1 MKGSTYR
8 IADIAGI
15 LKYTG
20 KLANAEETFD
30 TIITDS
36 RKIGKKENA
45 IFFALEGQD
54 NDGHKYVIDL
64 YQKGVKNFVVSRS
77 YDDLPD
83 ANFIVVPDTL
93 IALQTLATYHRN
105 KHDIITLAITGSNGK
120 TIVKEWLYQLLHDSK
135 SIVRSPRSYN
145 SQLGVPLSVWQI
157 QQNHELGVFEAGISV
172 PGEMQK
178 LAKILNPNHGIFTNI
193 RSAHQA
199 GFRDK
204 TEKLQEKMQLFKHVD
219 KLFYCSDHVDINEYA
234 QHSFDAERLFTWSKE
249 KEANLRIIDIGK
261 SQGNSIISFE
271 FRGQINQISIPF
283 TDEASLENAC
293 HCLLYILE
301 ENYPFLKVKNRFR
314 TLEPVEMRL
323 EQKQGINNSIIINDA
338 YNSDINSLEIAL
350 NRIHEFEKKH
360 KKTLILS
367 DLMQISSEEDEEY
380 SRLSQL
386 LKKANIDRFIGV
398 GSALVKH
405 KRLFDIPQQG
415 FYMSTNDLISDLDRL
430 DFSQEVI
437 LIKGARRFRFEHIV
451 KELEQKTHETALEVN
466 LDSLIHNLEFFRSK
480 IDLRVKVMVMLKAFA
495 YGTGS
500 ITLAR
505 KLQAHNVDYI
515 GVAYTDEGV
524 ELRKAGITTPILVLN
539 PQYETIKWLFKYHL
553 EPAIYSFEM
562 LEKLEK
568 TMHRSALVLQYLPIH
583 IELDTG
589 MHRLGFKSTD
599 AAQIAGH
606 LNSYPNLKIASVYSH
621 LAASDEE
628 VHDKFTEGQIREF
641 KKFCTTLK
649 SLTGQ
654 HFLKHIANTG
664 GIIRHPQ
671 SHLDMVRL
679 GIGLYG
685 IETSEEV
692 RGKLETVGTLR
703 STITQIKEI
712 KKGDSIGYSRAGI
725 AKNKMTIAIVPVG
738 YADGIDRRMGNGHS
752 SFFVNGHLCPT
763 VGRICMDLTMIDV
776 SNAKVKTGDEVE
788 IFGKNILLDDL
799 AQQIDSIPYEI
810 LSGIPGRVKRI
821 YTNEKT

>member
-1 MKGSTYR
+1 VKGSSYQ
-8 IADIAGI
+8 IAAVADI

-20 KLANAEETFD
+20 SLTNAEETFD

-45 IFFALEGQD
+45 IFFALEGKD

-64 YQKGVKNFVVSRS
+64 YEKGVKNFVVSQS
-77 YDDLPD
+77 YDDLE

-93 IALQTLATYHRN
+93 KALQTLATHHRS
-105 KHDIITLAITGSNGK
+105 KHKIKTLAITGSNGK
-120 TIVKEWLYQLLHDSK
+120 TIVKEWLYQLLHDSR

-157 QQNHELGVFEAGISV
+157 QEAHELGVFEAGISL

-178 LAKILNPNHGIFTNI
+178 LARILQPNHGIFTNI

-199 GFRDK
+199 GFANK
-204 TEKLQEKMQLFKHVD
+204 SEKLHEKMQLFHHVD
-219 KLFYCSDHVDINEYA
+219 KLFYCADHQDINEYA
-234 QHSFDAERLFTWSKE
+234 EQNFDAEKLFTWSRE
-249 KEANLRIIDIGK
+249 KEANLKIIDVGK

-271 FRGQINQISIPF
+271 FKGQINQVSIPF
-283 TDEASLENAC
+283 TDDASLENAC
-293 HCLLYILE
+293 HCLLYILVE
-301 ENYPFLKVKNRFR
+301 TYPFFKVKNRFR
-314 TLEPVEMRL
+314 VLEPVEMRL

-350 NRIHEFEKKH
+350 NRVHEFGKKQ

-367 DLMQISSEEDEEY
+367 DLMQISSEEDQAY
-380 SRLSQL
+380 LRLSQL
-386 LKKANIDRFIGV
+386 LKKASIDRFIGV
-398 GSALVKH
+398 GSALARH
-405 KRLFDIPQQG
+405 KKLFHIPQQE
-415 FYMSTNDLISDLDRL
+415 FYLSTNDLINDLDR
-430 DFSQEVI
+430 FEFTQEVI

-466 LDSLIHNLEFFRSK
+466 LDSLIHNLEYFRSR
-480 IDLRVKVMVMLKAFA
+480 IDNRVKVMAMLKAFA

-500 ITLAR
+500 IALAR

-524 ELRKAGITTPILVLN
+524 ELRKAGITTPIVVLN
-539 PQYETIKWLFKYHL
+539 PQYETIKWLFKYNL

-568 TMHRSALVLQYLPIH
+568 TMLRSALVLQYLPIH

-589 MHRLGFKSTD
+589 MHRLGFKSDD
-599 AAQIAGH
+599 AAQIAEH
-606 LNSYPNLKIASVYSH
+606 LNGYPNLTIASVYSH

-628 VHDKFTEGQIREF
+628 MHDSFTESQIREF

-654 HFLKHIANTG
+654 HFLKHIANTS

-685 IETSEEV
+685 IETCEEV
-692 RGKLETVGTLR
+692 KGKLETVGTLR
-703 STITQIKEI
+703 STITQVKEV
-712 KKGDSIGYSRAGI
+712 KKGDSIGYSRAGF
-725 AKNKMTIAIVPVG
+725 AKDNMMIAIVPVG

-752 SFFVNGHLCPT
+752 SFYVNGKQCPT

-776 SNAKVKTGDEVE
+776 SSVQVKTGDDVE
-788 IFGKNILLDDL
+788 IFGNNILLDDL
-799 AQQIDSIPYEI
+799 AQQINSIPYEI
-810 LSGIPGRVKRI
+810 LAGIPSRVKRI